1 MKRSFSLG
9 FQHAIVHTYSSMKRL
24 SVTLQVLAC
33 SILALQL
40 FACRASKPKTKGVG
54 DQLRAF
60 IIQDCDSKQK
70 YCQVCAYSGKPTIMA
85 VGDVND
91 KNFENDLVAI
101 QKVITSSGS
110 EGITAFALVGPFGK
124 DGVSSFEKSDEALK
138 KLKEMTTKRSINFP
152 VVVLPSEMSE
162 AQQQNYASYAQ
173 AYEIKSSRT
182 VLFAS
187 ADNKIKFAEVI
198 TNTSSTSQFNKLAE
212 MVLKK

>member
-1 MKRSFSLG
+1 
-9 FQHAIVHTYSSMKRL
+9 MKRL
-24 SVTLQVLAC
+24 TSTLQVLAC

-40 FACRASKPKTKGVG
+40 YACRASKPKTKGVG

-85 VGDVND
+85 VGDIED

-101 QKVITSSGS
+101 QKVMTSSGS
-110 EGITAFALVGPFGK
+110 DGLTAFALVGPFGK
-124 DGVSSFEKSDEALK
+124 NGLGTFEKSDAALN
-138 KLKEMTTKRSINFP
+138 KLKEMTERRSISFP

-162 AQQQNYASYAQ
+162 AQKQNYAAYSQ

-182 VLFAS
+182 VLYAG
-187 ADNKIKFAEVI
+187 ADNKIKFAEII
-198 TNTSSTSQFNKLAE
+198 TNTSSSSQFKKLAD
-212 MVLKK
+212 MALKK